1 MGWVGLGSINS
12 PGSGL
17 DWVESVIWSVLDWV
31 WVDEN
36 HEMDPGTTLLLHET
50 DRQTDKVRTMALC
63 NSPE

>member
-1 MGWVGLGSINS
+1 MGWVRLGSINS